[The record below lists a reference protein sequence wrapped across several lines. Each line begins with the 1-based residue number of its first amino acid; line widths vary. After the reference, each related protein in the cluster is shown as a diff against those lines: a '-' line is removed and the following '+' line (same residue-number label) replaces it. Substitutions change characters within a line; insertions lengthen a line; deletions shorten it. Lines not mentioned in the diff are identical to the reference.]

1 MSKFKLDDPVFYH
14 GDYEN
19 CRGIEY
25 KITKIYQN
33 FFNIDKWVNLKLADD
48 GGLSWIDRS
57 IKMGGEIAE
66 YDEILSVPIDE
77 IELIVY
83 ES

>member
-1 MSKFKLDDPVFYH
+1 MSKFKLDDPVSYH

-19 CRGIEY
+19 CHGVEY

-33 FFNIDKWVNLKLADD
+33 LWNVDSWVNLELIDN